1 MNGEV
6 CCILGVCCPPGS
18 EAQANALAK
27 EMASDLGIPVT
38 TAKVYADWCLKHFD
52 LGPKG
57 KVAPLLRAGAKLV
70 GPASVHEE

>member
-18 EAQANALAK
+18 EAQSLALAK
-27 EMASDLGIPVT
+27 EMSKDLGISP
-38 TAKVYADWCLKHFD
+38 AQARVYADWCLKHFD

-57 KVAPLLRAGAKLV
+57 KVAPLLRAAAKLTS
-70 GPASVHEE
+70 GIAAEE